1 MYRKVKALY
10 CSSRGIKLSLY
21 AYNRRKIKQLIQT
34 LTNTLMYWMR
44 SSEDQR
50 PLFIYRAIEK
60 KAGRSKTVVIGTDT
74 KLHSNAIKQLTAV
87 CNAATVSYWNV
98 KFTEAGAVSLI

>member
-1 MYRKVKALY
+1 
-10 CSSRGIKLSLY
+10 
-21 AYNRRKIKQLIQT
+21 
-34 LTNTLMYWMR
+34 MR

-60 KAGRSKTVVIGTDT
+60 KAGRSETVVIATNM
-74 KLHSNAIKQLTAV
+74 KSYFNAIKQLITV
-87 CNAATVSYWNV
+87 CNSANESYWNV